1 MKPGD
6 LVRINLPERARE
18 LPSYYYHGYVGFVLR
33 VTKHE
38 SQGLPSHSV
47 AVLVDGMER
56 EFSEKYLE
64 VIDEAR

>member
-6 LVRINLPERARE
+6 LVRINLPERARG
-18 LPSYYYHGYVGFVLR
+18 LPSYYYHGYIGVVLR

-38 SQGLPSHSV
+38 SQGLPSRSV

-56 EFSEKYLE
+56 GFSERYLE
-64 VIDEAR
+64 VIDGTG

>member
-6 LVRINLPERARE
+6 LVRINLPEMVRSA
-18 LPSYYYHGYVGFVLR
+18 PSYYYNDYVGVVLR

-38 SQGLPSHSV
+38 SQGLPSLSV

-56 EFSEKYLE
+56 EFSERYLE
-64 VIDEAR
+64 VVSEAG

>member
-1 MKPGD
+1 VSPGD

-18 LPSYYYHGYVGFVLR
+18 LPSYYYHDYVGVVLR

-38 SQGLPSHSV
+38 SQGLPMRSV

-56 EFSEKYLE
+56 GFSEKYLE
-64 VIDEAR
+64 VIDGTG